1 MKSNV
6 MPSIVQIDAKQLKA
20 LVNEV
25 KETVATDLIQVNK
38 GQITSPSF
46 GIVDMWN
53 IHRNSK
59 SAHLSWRSLL

>member
-6 MPSIVQIDAKQLKA
+6 MPSIVKIDAKELKE

-25 KETVATDLIQVNK
+25 KETVATEMIQVNNS
-38 GQITSPSF
+38 QNNSTRF

-59 SAHLSWRSLL
+59 SAHLNWRTVL